1 MDKIGTFKGR
11 PISEMTRE
19 ELLEFAIC
27 AGKEITRLIIIER
40 ETQDFRINK
49 ELGLVSIR

>member
-19 ELLEFAIC
+19 ELLEFAIW
-27 AGKEITRLIIIER
+27 AGKEINRLNIIER